1 MQYEDYSIKTHKI
14 PTYEMGMR
22 AGMVWCRLFAFGR
35 AQTKNL
41 VHSHT
46 RARHIVLCIYRAP
59 AWGKNKVAECAF
71 MGRLRLNW
79 CSFWRFFFRWSL
91 RTLNS
96 TSTFITLLNHSLD
109 WAFFPLYSAWSVQR
123 MVDFCYSIH
132 CTIQIAL
139 CHESKHFETVADWSC
154 PISVVPHV
162 TVGLTALNRIIT
174 TIHRVRHLSL
184 TF

>member
-1 MQYEDYSIKTHKI
+1 MQYGDYSIKTHKI

-35 AQTKNL
+35 AQTKHL

-79 CSFWRFFFRWSL
+79 YSFWRFFFRWSL

-109 WAFFPLYSAWSVQR
+109 WAFSLFIQPGVSKEWWIFAIPFIAQFKLHFVTKASILKQSPTGLVQFP
-123 MVDFCYSIH
+123 
-132 CTIQIAL
+132 
-139 CHESKHFETVADWSC
+139 
-154 PISVVPHV
+154 
-162 TVGLTALNRIIT
+162 
-174 TIHRVRHLSL
+174 
-184 TF
+184 